1 MKKRFILQFWKK
13 TKIYLKKLDSFKVSF
28 LKKEEKSKNRKMKEM
43 IFKKCNFI
51 KLENDSNKFF
61 DTNQFRSVLIKNSS
75 NKLFLSKNGKW
86 NMRDLSFLRY
96 KRKFLK
102 NILTKN
108 AVRLAKISLHLYRN
122 ICYIDGTGKKNWI
135 IIKRQYLKKR
145 QFLLQIQFL

>member
-1 MKKRFILQFWKK
+1 MKKRLILQFWKK

-75 NKLFLSKNGKW
+75 NKLFLSKNGK
-86 NMRDLSFLRY
+86 
-96 KRKFLK
+96 
-102 NILTKN
+102 
-108 AVRLAKISLHLYRN
+108 
-122 ICYIDGTGKKNWI
+122 
-135 IIKRQYLKKR
+135 
-145 QFLLQIQFL
+145 

>member
-75 NKLFLSKNGKW
+75 NKLFLSKNGK
-86 NMRDLSFLRY
+86 
-96 KRKFLK
+96 
-102 NILTKN
+102 
-108 AVRLAKISLHLYRN
+108 
-122 ICYIDGTGKKNWI
+122 
-135 IIKRQYLKKR
+135 
-145 QFLLQIQFL
+145 

>member
-1 MKKRFILQFWKK
+1 MQNEKRLILQFWKK

-75 NKLFLSKNGKW
+75 NKLFLSKNGK
-86 NMRDLSFLRY
+86 
-96 KRKFLK
+96 
-102 NILTKN
+102 
-108 AVRLAKISLHLYRN
+108 
-122 ICYIDGTGKKNWI
+122 
-135 IIKRQYLKKR
+135 
-145 QFLLQIQFL
+145 